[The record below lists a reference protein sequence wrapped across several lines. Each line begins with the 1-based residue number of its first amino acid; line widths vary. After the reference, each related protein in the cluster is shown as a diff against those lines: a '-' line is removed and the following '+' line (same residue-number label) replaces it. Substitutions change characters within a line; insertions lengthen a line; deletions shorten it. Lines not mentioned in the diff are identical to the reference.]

1 MSELKISGV
10 ITHIGETVQASAT
23 FQKRDFVIEVESGQY
38 KNIVAFQ
45 LVQDKCKL
53 GDMYTEGWEVEVYF
67 NLRSNESRDGGKWF
81 TNATIWKI
89 DGQPQAQAPA
99 TPAPLPQKQKPFT
112 PPAPQQQYTA
122 TQAEEDD
129 DLPF

>member
-99 TPAPLPQKQKPFT
+99 TA
-112 PPAPQQQYTA
+112 APQQQYTA
-122 TQAEEDD
+122 VVDAEDD

>member
-99 TPAPLPQKQKPFT
+99 TPAPLPQKQKAFT

-122 TQAEEDD
+122 PVEEEDD
-129 DLPF
+129 VPF